1 MRVINKIVKILTFP
15 SAFLKGFWEQLLC
28 KMMGC
33 PVESK
38 KIFQS
43 GEMAG
48 HIEHE
53 PFPTAAKSFWFCFV
67 TGFMMFLTGLLFA
80 VPAVVNLFYL
90 DASSPILKFFSII
103 YLYCAFGAFTN
114 MFPSIEDG
122 LMMWEKFKGMK
133 KAGKIILAPAA
144 AIMYIGSFAETN
156 GITFATNCLLAAA
169 MLVL

>member
-1 MRVINKIVKILTFP
+1 MRTLNMIAKILTFP
-15 SAFLKGFWEQLLC
+15 AAFLKGFWEQLLC

-67 TGFMMFLTGLLFA
+67 TGFMMFLTGLIFA
-80 VPAVVNLFYL
+80 VPAVINLFYL
-90 DASSPILKFFSII
+90 DSASPIVRFFSIF
-103 YLYCAFGAFTN
+103 YLYVALGAFTN
-114 MFPSIEDG
+114 IFPSVEDA
-122 LMMWEKFKGMK
+122 LMMWEKYKGMK
-133 KAGKIILAPAA
+133 KGAKVIFAPAA
-144 AIMYIGSFAETN
+144 AIMYIGSFAETW
-156 GITFATNCLLAAA
+156 GITFVTNCLLGAA
-169 MLVL
+169 MLLL

>member
-1 MRVINKIVKILTFP
+1 MRIINKIVKILTFP
-15 SAFLKGFWEQLLC
+15 AAFLKGFWEQLLC

-67 TGFMMFLTGLLFA
+67 SGFMMFLTGLLFA
-80 VPAVVNLFYL
+80 VPAVINLFYF
-90 DASSPILKFFSII
+90 DATSPVIRFFSIF
-103 YLYCAFGAFTN
+103 YLYVALGAFTN
-114 MFPSIEDG
+114 LFPSIEDG
-122 LMMWEKFKGMK
+122 LMMWERYKDMK
-133 KAGKIILAPAA
+133 KGAKIIFAPAA
-144 AIMYIGSFAETN
+144 VIMYIGSFAETN

-169 MLVL
+169 MLLL